1 MIEEAAGT
9 KMYEVKKETA
19 QKTIEKKDA
28 KLRELKSVDV
38 TTWVKIF
45 LSDVVFSGD

>member
-28 KLRELKSVDV
+28 KLKELKSVFIDFFV
-38 TTWVKIF
+38 FF
-45 LSDVVFSGD
+45 LVSLGCCR